1 LLMANVKPIPDG
13 FTSLTPYLIVDGAD
27 AAIELYQK
35 ALGAEVI
42 NVAKTPDGKVLNA
55 QLQIGNSML
64 MLNDEWPDWGAI
76 GPKKIGNT
84 AVTIH
89 LYVEDAQAAWDRAI
103 AAGFEASMPIQVQPW
118 GDLYGSMKDPF
129 GHSWSV
135 ATHVEDVSD
144 EEFRRRMSESG
155 M

>member
-1 LLMANVKPIPDG
+1 MPNVQPIPPG
-13 FTSLTPYLIVDGAD
+13 FHTITPYMIVDGAE

-35 ALGAEVI
+35 AFGAEVI
-42 NVAKTPDGKVLNA
+42 SVHRSGDGKVINA
-55 QLQIGNSML
+55 QMKIGTSML
-64 MLNDEWPDWGAI
+64 MLNDEFPEWGAI
-76 GPKKIGNT
+76 GPRKIGNT

-89 LYVEDAQAAWDRAI
+89 LYVEDAQAVWDQAI
-103 AAGFEASMPIQVQPW
+103 AAGFEPSMPIGVQPW

-135 ATHVEDVSD
+135 ASHVEDVPD
-144 EEFRRRMSESG
+144 EEFERRMKEMG

>member
-1 LLMANVKPIPDG
+1 MSNVQAIPEG
-13 FTSLTPYLIVDGAD
+13 FHTLTPYLIVDGAN

-35 ALGAEVI
+35 ALGAEV
-42 NVAKTPDGKVLNA
+42 VSVHKSGDGHVINA
-55 QLQIGNSML
+55 QLKIGDSML
-64 MLNDEWPDWGAI
+64 MLNDEFPDWGAI

-103 AAGFEASMPIQVQPW
+103 AAGFEASMPIAVQPW
-118 GDLYGSMKDPF
+118 GDLYGSLKDPF
-129 GHSWSV
+129 GHSWSI
-135 ATHVEDVSD
+135 ASHVEDVSE
-144 EEFRRRMSESG
+144 EEFERRMKEMG